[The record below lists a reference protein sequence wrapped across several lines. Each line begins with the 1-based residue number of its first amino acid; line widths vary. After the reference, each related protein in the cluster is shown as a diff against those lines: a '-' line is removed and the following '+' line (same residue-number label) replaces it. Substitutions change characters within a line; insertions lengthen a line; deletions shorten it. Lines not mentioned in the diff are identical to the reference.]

1 MNDLRAL
8 IQDAAYADRLANAFA
23 EQAHRAEAAGDNVSS
38 ALYLRIARS
47 HRVQSI
53 KLRAQAGGFGVTG
66 WGDHFL

>member
-8 IQDAAYADRLANAFA
+8 IQDAAYADRLADAFVDQARLA
-23 EQAHRAEAAGDNVSS
+23 EKAGDAVASTLLV
-38 ALYLRIARS
+38 AMARA

-66 WGDHFL
+66 WGGSSP

>member
-23 EQAHRAEAAGDNVSS
+23 DQAHRAEQAGDAVSS

-66 WGDHFL
+66 WGDHFA